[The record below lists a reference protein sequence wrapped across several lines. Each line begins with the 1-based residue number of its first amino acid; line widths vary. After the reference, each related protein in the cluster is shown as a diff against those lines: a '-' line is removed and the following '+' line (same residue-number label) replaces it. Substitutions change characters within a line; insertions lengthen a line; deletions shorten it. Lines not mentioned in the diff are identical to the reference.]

1 MRSKLFVPGARPELF
16 AKAAAGA
23 ADALSFD
30 LEDSVPA
37 AGKAAARDA
46 VAAFIAGESVRALA
60 KALIVRVNAP
70 GTPWFEDDLAA
81 VARDG
86 LALLNLPKI
95 ESADDL
101 RAAVAALEH
110 AEARNGVR
118 APLRLLVNIETP
130 RALAN
135 AAQIAMA
142 DPRVAGLQ
150 VGLGDLFEPLGI
162 DRHAAANV
170 HAVLF
175 AVRMAAA
182 QAGVFALDGAWP
194 VLDDAEGYAAE
205 AQRAGRV
212 GERRVRAGCGGTGAG
227 QAHRAG
233 LARGRAARAWRVRGG
248 WTHGGPAVPEA
259 RAGTAGGGARLKR
272 WALAALLALLYTLA
286 PAGLRAQSLV
296 SLESAAAAPVPAGAA
311 PLLAGAV
318 GDRLLLFAADGIWLE
333 QPDPPGWGRQAW
345 PQGLDAGR
353 LAALAWSPARTLALA
368 SDTPDGPARQLLAL
382 RIAPQGVDAL
392 PLAALPQAL
401 AQAQLAVNGAQ
412 AVALGLDAG
421 GRARMYGLAL
431 DQASAAWQELAAP
444 PAAAGTLLA
453 QGGALYASVAGNGG
467 GRLLRWHPRD
477 GWTEAGALPAQAL
490 PGAARAMG
498 QGHLL
503 YLLRDPARPAGLRA
517 MTYHT
522 VTRAWAD
529 VPAPPVAP
537 GALVT
542 PVGDALA
549 LVATGAAGG
558 AVQRLSFASPDLL
571 LEWVDWLI
579 IAVYLL
585 AMLGI
590 GGYFYLREKRG
601 STDAFFVGG
610 RSIPFWAAGVS
621 LYATNVSSISFIAI
635 PAKAFETNWTYLA
648 NNLIAVLGLMFV
660 AVWIVPLLRR
670 LDLMSVFS
678 YLETRFHPGIRMIA
692 SALCIVTQIGSRM
705 SIILFLPALAIAS
718 ITGIDV
724 VWSILMMGVF
734 TIIYTTL
741 GGMKAVIW
749 TDFVQVFVMFGGAIF
764 AIAFIVLNIDGGATQ
779 ALQVA
784 LAEDKTK
791 LFDFSFDLTQATV
804 WGFIFLVLFDVVLTF
819 PKDQVLMQ
827 RVLST
832 RSDKEAGR
840 SIWTFAAIMIPGGFF
855 FYAIGT
861 ALYVFYQ
868 ANPERM
874 NPTLPLDATFP
885 LFIAAELPAGVTGLI
900 IAGIFAAAM
909 STLSSIIN
917 SVSTL
922 AAVDFYQKLAK
933 NPTPEKSV
941 RFAEWIGVL
950 VGIVGIGIA
959 IVLSRFD
966 IRSLF
971 DVSIEM
977 VGLLGGGFAGAYTLG
992 MFTRRAN
999 APGVAIGIGS
1009 SLVLTF
1015 VIWTFQIVHP
1025 YFYLAISIML
1035 CIVIGYAASLFFP
1048 APTRSL
1054 EGLTIHRRAA

>member
-1 MRSKLFVPGARPELF
+1 MRML
-16 AKAAAGA
+16 
-23 ADALSFD
+23 
-30 LEDSVPA
+30 
-37 AGKAAARDA
+37 
-46 VAAFIAGESVRALA
+46 
-60 KALIVRVNAP
+60 KALGWVVACVLGGAMP
-70 GTPWFEDDLAA
+70 AQADSLMSLQATPT
-81 VARDG
+81 
-86 LALLNLPKI
+86 
-95 ESADDL
+95 
-101 RAAVAALEH
+101 AALP
-110 AEARNGVR
+110 ADVR
-118 APLRLLVNIETP
+118 PSAVTSVDDRIIV
-130 RALAN
+130 
-135 AAQIAMA
+135 
-142 DPRVAGLQ
+142 VAGDTLW
-150 VGLGDLFEPLGI
+150 LE
-162 DRHAAANV
+162 RA
-170 HAVLF
+170 
-175 AVRMAAA
+175 
-182 QAGVFALDGAWP
+182 DGKGW
-194 VLDDAEGYAAE
+194 
-205 AQRAGRV
+205 Q
-212 GERRVRAGCGGTGAG
+212 
-227 QAHRAG
+227 
-233 LARGRAARAWRVRGG
+233 ARAW
-248 WTHGGPAVPEA
+248 
-259 RAGTAGGGARLKR
+259 
-272 WALAALLALLYTLA
+272 
-286 PAGLRAQSLV
+286 PAGLGPGRL
-296 SLESAAAAPVPAGAA
+296 
-311 PLLAGAV
+311 GAV
-318 GDRLLLFAADGIWLE
+318 AVTPE
-333 QPDPPGWGRQAW
+333 
-345 PQGLDAGR
+345 
-353 LAALAWSPARTLALA
+353 RTLALLA
-368 SDTPDGPARQLLAL
+368 DAEGGPSLRAARLRLAGDDL
-382 RIAPQGVDAL
+382 VSE
-392 PLAALPQAL
+392 PLAVLPQAL
-401 AQAQLAVNGAQ
+401 TRARIALSNGALL
-412 AVALGLDAG
+412 VVGLDTTGTPRMFSRQADAAD
-421 GRARMYGLAL
+421 ARW
-431 DQASAAWQELAAP
+431 QAEAAAP
-444 PAAAGTLLA
+444 AAVDSLLA
-453 QGGALYASVAGNGG
+453 QGASLYASVAGAGND
-467 GRLLRWHPRD
+467 RLLRWQPKM
-477 GWTEAGALPAQAL
+477 GWNDAGAIPGNVV

-503 YLLRDPARPAGLRA
+503 FLLGGGPQARAV
-517 MTYHT
+517 TWHT
-522 VTRAWAD
+522 VTRAWAE
-529 VPAPPVAP
+529 VP
-537 GALVT
+537 GAGVASGAFAT
-542 PVGDALA
+542 PAGAGVA
-549 LVATGAAGG
+549 LVVADGAGAT
-558 AVQRLSFASPDLL
+558 LSRVAFEAPDLL
-571 LEWVDWLI
+571 LRWLDWAI
-579 IAVYLL
+579 IAVYLS
-585 AMLGI
+585 AMIGI

-601 STDAFFVGG
+601 STSSFFVGG

-635 PAKAFETNWTYLA
+635 PAKAFETNWQYLT

-764 AIAFIVLNIDGGATQ
+764 AIAFIVMHIDGGA
-779 ALQVA
+779 ARAIEVA

-804 WGFIFLVLFDVVLTF
+804 WGFIFLVVFDVVLTF

-832 RSDKEAGR
+832 KSDKEAGR
-840 SIWTFAAIMIPGGFF
+840 SVWTFAAIMIPGGFF

-868 ANPERM
+868 AHPERM

-885 LFIAAELPAGVTGLI
+885 LFIAAELPMGVTGLI

-922 AAVDFYQKLAK
+922 VSVDFYEKLAK
-933 NPTPEKSV
+933 HPTPQKSV
-941 RFAEWIGVL
+941 RFAEWTGVVVGVL
-950 VGIVGIGIA
+950 GIVIA

-999 APGVAIGIGS
+999 AAGVAIGIGA

-1015 VIWTFQIVHP
+1015 VIWTFQLVHP

-1035 CIVIGYAASLFFP
+1035 CIVIGYVASLFFP

-1054 EGLTIHRRAA
+1054 DGLTIYRDAKTPVAS